1 MLLRRIAF
9 LNKFHFGSE
18 TRIKRLQWNNRLFS
32 TNTNKDLYRSFIFNN
47 AYINGQFCSAHSG
60 QQFPVYNPGNGQLV
74 DNVADCDINDI
85 RKAVESAKNAFQNWS
100 QTLAKDRA
108 QLLKRLYSLQLDNAE
123 ALAQLITAEMGKPI
137 KESRGEIFYGASF
150 LEWFAEEARRIHGEI
165 LQTPWNDKQIS
176 YRKEPMGVAGI
187 ITPVPK

>member
-1 MLLRRIAF
+1 MLFQRIVC
-9 LNKFHFGSE
+9 LNRFHYFSVSGKNLFHF
-18 TRIKRLQWNNRLFS
+18 KNRFFS
-32 TNTNKDLYRSFIFNN
+32 TNTNKDLYRSFLFNN
-47 AYINGQFCSAHSG
+47 AYINGEFCPAHSG
-60 QQFPVYNPGNGQLV
+60 QQFSVYNPSNGQLV
-74 DNVADCDINDI
+74 DKVADCNIDDI
-85 RKAVESAKNAFQNWS
+85 RKAVESAKNAFPSWS

-108 QLLKRLYSLQLDNAE
+108 QLLKRLNSLQLDNAE

-176 YRKEPMGVAGI
+176 YRKEAIGVAGI
-187 ITPVPK
+187 ITPVLL